1 MLHISSF
8 IWHESNF
15 LPKKFQLN
23 GVVVLLMSHITCW
36 EAYIGAARC
45 CSFETTQ
52 SLWKA
57 IPQVCEK
64 LQKSPQKKQ
73 AVIKTLAEKSGII
86 HSQKQP
92 SNNVTSNETVSFTKN
107 FFTCPDIVY
116 TMAGIKNEITIHQ
129 NSTKNLREST
139 TSPRFYKEAYKNYT
153 ELPHQYLIRSNV
165 NQCKFLIHENLI
177 KMILCLHFNM
187 LLKWH
192 HIIFHILFLETC
204 KSYGLCQTGLSI
216 EKKRKIF
223 WKHCAL
229 AYVKECSA
237 LKKSFGMSYINWKR
251 IMTT

>member
-1 MLHISSF
+1 MKQYHSRKTSLHVLILFTQWQVSKMK
-8 IWHESNF
+8 
-15 LPKKFQLN
+15 LPF
-23 GVVVLLMSHITCW
+23 
-36 EAYIGAARC
+36 
-45 CSFETTQ
+45 
-52 SLWKA
+52 
-57 IPQVCEK
+57 
-64 LQKSPQKKQ
+64 
-73 AVIKTLAEKSGII
+73 IKTVLRI
-86 HSQKQP
+86 
-92 SNNVTSNETVSFTKN
+92 
-107 FFTCPDIVY
+107 
-116 TMAGIKNEITIHQ
+116 
-129 NSTKNLREST
+129 LREST